1 MQQDYYILS
10 CVFLSIFSLFR
21 PRESVIAK
29 PAYKM
34 AFFFSIKPFLQTIFI
49 NACPDSEILT
59 KLQPRL
65 LPLCQRFRRYRL
77 FQKGKGCSPHGHARV
92 SKLKHY
98 KPPHGFADAIIFTDS
113 VALFNALWEEWLNTK
128 LYLMV
133 KDAPLLEKDIKALL
147 GSL

>member
-1 MQQDYYILS
+1 MPVRI
-10 CVFLSIFSLFR
+10 V
-21 PRESVIAK
+21 K
-29 PAYKM
+29 
-34 AFFFSIKPFLQTIFI
+34 FLQNSSRASSFWRCRRNVCSRSA
-49 NACPDSEILT
+49 NASADT
-59 KLQPRL
+59 
-65 LPLCQRFRRYRL
+65 
-77 FQKGKGCSPHGHARV
+77 GCSRKAKAGSPHGHARV

-113 VALFNALWEEWLNTK
+113 VALFNELWEEWLNTK